1 MTGSIISNT
10 RTLKRRIV
18 DKFSEY
24 ISFYRKYKYLRVNS
38 SNVNSCEYVFAILKR
53 KRLKDYDTIRSF
65 CEMTRRKINI
75 AAEEKQSSEWP
86 YNPQDIIEMLDKER
100 LSGIYNTIFYTI
112 HEKYVTNKYGYAKTE
127 SS

>member
-53 KRLKDYDTIRSF
+53 KRLKDCDTIRSF

>member
-10 RTLKRRIV
+10 RTLKRRII

>member
-10 RTLKRRIV
+10 RTLKRRII

-53 KRLKDYDTIRSF
+53 KRLKDCDAIRSF

-86 YNPQDIIEMLDKER
+86 YNPQDIIEMLNKER

>member
-1 MTGSIISNT
+1 MTESIISNT
-10 RTLKRRIV
+10 RTLKRRII

-38 SNVNSCEYVFAILKR
+38 SIVNLCEYVLAILKG
-53 KRLKDYDTIRSF
+53 KGLKDYDTIRSF

-75 AAEEKQSSEWP
+75 AAEQKQSSEWP
-86 YNPQDIIEMLDKER
+86 YSPQDIIEMLDKER

>member
-10 RTLKRRIV
+10 RTLKRRII

-53 KRLKDYDTIRSF
+53 KRLKDCDTIRSF